1 MVWVMMNRRS
11 RLRTSMRKKIV
22 VICSL
27 FLLVLIR
34 LQYLETSSSSYRVEA
49 TSRMLL
55 FANND
60 NSRSGSSSQEDQDHH
75 FNTIDDKSKN
85 EFQFNGSNYNNTDQN
100 GDSNLFDAD
109 KRRIHTGPNPL
120 HNKR

>member
-1 MVWVMMNRRS
+1 
-11 RLRTSMRKKIV
+11 MRKKIV
-22 VICSL
+22 FMCSL

-34 LQYLETSSSSYRVEA
+34 LQYLETSASSYRVKA

-55 FANND
+55 FTNND
-60 NSRSGSSSQEDQDHH
+60 NSSRSGSSQEDQDHH
-75 FNTIDDKSKN
+75 VNTIDDKSKN
-85 EFQFNGSNYNNTDQN
+85 EFHFNGSNDNTTDEN
-100 GDSNLFDAD
+100 GESLFDAD